1 MEEAVEAVDVAD
13 ASNLCLSQKRSNR
26 KKPTASPVTR
36 NLLLD
41 SGYQS
46 QQDLTGTSMTSL
58 ELFDPVEKSS
68 GLHALARGRADISFS
83 ISTPLSGT
91 YLHR

>member
-1 MEEAVEAVDVAD
+1 MEETVEAVDVAD
-13 ASNLCLSQKRSNR
+13 ASNLCLSQKRSSR
-26 KKPTASPVTR
+26 RKPTASPVTR

-41 SGYQS
+41 SGSQF

-58 ELFDPVEKSS
+58 ELFNPAEVSS
-68 GLHALARGRADISFS
+68 GFHALARDRADISFS